1 MLFSVVSS
9 LFLFGKEVAFAFAG
23 LQSCQSFH
31 NRLFAALLKAPML
44 FFDSTPIGRI
54 MVRFSADV
62 DNLDVQLAPL
72 YSHVA
77 MNIFLI
83 TATLIVL
90 TSASAWFLLPL
101 LVVAA
106 VLVRLQRYYLGA
118 SRELNRLK
126 SVAQSP
132 AISLVSETLSGL
144 VTVRAY
150 CLERHFTK
158 RLYCYLRDYQRANL
172 LSVDAARWV
181 GVRNSV
187 LGAVTINVLFISAIV
202 FRSSF
207 THSAVALSLV
217 YGLQM
222 TAYILWMIRDS
233 AEVTAAVPYACS
245 LTVSRLR
252 RR

>member
-23 LQSCQSFH
+23 LQSCQNFH
-31 NRLFAALLKAPML
+31 NRLFAALIKAPML

-54 MVRFSADV
+54 MVRFSTDV
-62 DNLDVQLAPL
+62 DNLDAQLAPL

-77 MNIFLI
+77 MNVFLI
-83 TATLIVL
+83 TSTLIVL
-90 TSASAWFLLPL
+90 TTASFWFLLPL
-101 LVVAA
+101 LVVAL

-150 CLERHFTK
+150 GLEQRFTK
-158 RLYCYLRDYQRANL
+158 RIQRYLRDYQKANL
-172 LSVDAARWV
+172 LAVDAARWV
-181 GVRNSV
+181 GVRNSL
-187 LGAVTINVLFISAIV
+187 LGAVTINVLFIAAII
-202 FRSSF
+202 FRDSF
-207 THSAVALSLV
+207 THTAVALSLV

-233 AEVTAAVPYACS
+233 AEVLSRPIPGCS
-245 LTVSRLR
+245 HVVRWR
-252 RR
+252 HR